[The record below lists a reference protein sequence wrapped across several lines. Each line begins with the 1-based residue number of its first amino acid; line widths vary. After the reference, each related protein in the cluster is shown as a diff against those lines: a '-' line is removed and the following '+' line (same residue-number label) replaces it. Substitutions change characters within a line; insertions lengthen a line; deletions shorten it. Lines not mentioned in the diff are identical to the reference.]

1 MAKLLTNR
9 EMELFRLAM
18 KLNETGGVYRR
29 ELADSIASK
38 LSFEIDEDDLAE
50 MSEDVGGSSISGS

>member
-9 EMELFRLAM
+9 EIELFRLAM
-18 KLNETGGVYRR
+18 KLNDTGGVYRK
-29 ELADSIASK
+29 ELADSIASQ

-50 MSEDVGGSSISGS
+50 MCETIEGS